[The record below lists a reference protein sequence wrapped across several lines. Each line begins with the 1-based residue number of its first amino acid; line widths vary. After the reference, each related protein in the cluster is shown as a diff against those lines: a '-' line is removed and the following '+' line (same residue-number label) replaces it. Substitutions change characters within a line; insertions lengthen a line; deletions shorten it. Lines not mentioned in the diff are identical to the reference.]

1 MLSSAAHAASALRP
15 VKGHD
20 PAWPDARLVREC
32 LRGSEEAWAALLDK
46 YKNLIFS
53 IPVKQGIPRDAAADV
68 FQRVCL
74 LLLAELPQL
83 KKAEALPMWLIRIT
97 SRECHRWRRQE
108 QSYGAHEDGEA
119 EIARAEDDRPLPEE
133 ILGQLGE
140 EQSLR
145 EAVMG
150 LSPQCRELV
159 TMLFF
164 EDPPRSYLE
173 AAQTLGL
180 AGGSIAFLRARCL
193 TRLRHAL
200 ENARLR

>member
-1 MLSSAAHAASALRP
+1 M
-15 VKGHD
+15 
-20 PAWPDARLVREC
+20 REC
-32 LRGSEEAWAALLDK
+32 LRGSDEAWAALLDK

-83 KKAEALPMWLIRIT
+83 RKAEALPMWLIQVT

-108 QSYGAHEDGEA
+108 QPQGASEDVEA
-119 EIARAEDDRPLPEE
+119 EMARAEDGRPQPEE
-133 ILGQLGE
+133 LLGQLTE
-140 EQSLR
+140 EQALR
-145 EAVMG
+145 DAVTG

-159 TMLFF
+159 GMLFF
-164 EDPPRSYLE
+164 EDPPRSYHE
-173 AAQTLGL
+173 AAQSLGV

-193 TRLRHAL
+193 TRLRRAL
-200 ENARLR
+200 EKARFR

>member
-1 MLSSAAHAASALRP
+1 

-20 PAWPDARLVREC
+20 PTWPDARLVREC
-32 LRGSEEAWAALLDK
+32 IRGSEDAWVALLDK

-53 IPVKQGIPRDAAADV
+53 IPLKQGLPRDAAADV

-83 KKAEALPMWLIRIT
+83 RKAEALPMWLIQVT
-97 SRECHRWRRQE
+97 SHETHRWRRQE
-108 QSYGAHEDGEA
+108 QPYGPHLDGEA
-119 EIARAEDDRPLPEE
+119 EMARAEDARPLPEE
-133 ILGQLGE
+133 ALGQLVE
-140 EQSLR
+140 EQALR
-145 EAVMG
+145 EAVAG

-164 EDPPRSYLE
+164 EDPPRSYLD
-173 AAQTLGL
+173 AAKSLGM

-193 TRLRHAL
+193 TRLRRAL
-200 ENARLR
+200 EKAGFR